1 MQTFQIHADASDIE
15 AMWRA
20 MVDEFSRGTVRGLV
34 VGLAEGERAALSTGR
49 WKDRTGETRR
59 NTRGVVEYTT
69 SNGGAGELH
78 SLVDHASFLEEGTA
92 PHKIRPKEGHGF
104 IGALPAG
111 QSRRSKNDIGTHR
124 VALRWHDEGGQV
136 HFARV
141 VNHPGTKA
149 TGYMAAGVHQIE
161 RTFLREIE
169 VSVSRAQSIADRY

>member
-1 MQTFQIHADASDIE
+1 MYTLQIHTDASDIE
-15 AMWRA
+15 SMWRA

-78 SLVDHASFLEEGTA
+78 SLVPHASFLEEGTA
-92 PHKIRPKEGHGF
+92 PHKIRPKVESGF
-104 IGALPAG
+104 RGPVRPG
-111 QSRRSKNDIGTHR
+111 QGRRGENDIGTHR
-124 VALRWHDEGGQV
+124 VALRWHDDGGQV
-136 HFARV
+136 HFARI

-161 RTFLREIE
+161 RTFLRELE
-169 VSVSRAQSIADRY
+169 VSVARAQSIADRY